1 VNWLWINVPLMAV
14 FFLAMAGI
22 PLWLVFR
29 HPDRHPG
36 LVEQNQ
42 AVPGAPSVVSVA
54 ARYAAIHE
62 ETAPLAAIRVRAR
75 SGDDEFVV
83 PQLVQAR
90 R

>member
-14 FFLAMAGI
+14 FFLAMTGI

-36 LVEQNQ
+36 LAEQNQ
-42 AVPGAPSVVSVA
+42 ARPDSLAV
-54 ARYAAIHE
+54 RYAAIHE
-62 ETAPLAAIRVRAR
+62 ETAPLATISVRAR
-75 SGDDEFVV
+75 GGDDEFVV